1 MLHLWD
7 ARTKMGKKKI
17 IVGISGASGAVYGI
31 RLLEVL
37 QSSREIET
45 HLILSAHAGDIIKYE
60 TRYSLAD
67 VRQLADQ
74 IHAIDNLG
82 SALSSGSFLT
92 EGMIIAPCSMK
103 TLSGIANS
111 SNDNL
116 LVRAADVCLKEGR
129 KLVLVPRETPLHL
142 GHLELMAR
150 VARYGAVLLPPVPA
164 FYHQPETI
172 DDIINHTVGKMLDN
186 FGIEHDLFKRWEGG
200 EI

>member
-1 MLHLWD
+1 
-7 ARTKMGKKKI
+7 MGKKKI

-82 SALSSGSFLT
+82 SVLSSGSFLT